1 MPQRS
6 PSTDAV
12 TYTSVGATLADDGM
26 RVPAGFRPTSRDVV
40 LGAGRDVFD
49 RAAAATMSWQIQQ
62 RAGIRVNVLGHEA
75 EVRPLR
81 ADDVVVMR
89 VPLWPVDV
97 PCRVVAVV
105 DEPTRVGFAYG
116 TLPGHPESGE
126 EAFLIEQLADD
137 SVVLRI
143 RAFSRASSWVFRI
156 AYPAVLLMQSIYTRR
171 YARALRGI

>member
-1 MPQRS
+1 MAART

-12 TYTSVGATLADDGM
+12 TYASVGDTLVAGSST
-26 RVPAGFRPTSRDVV
+26 PAGFRPTARDTV
-40 LGAGRDVFD
+40 LGVGRELFE
-49 RAAAATMSWQIQQ
+49 RAATATLTWQIQR
-62 RAGIRVNVLGHEA
+62 RAGIRVRVLGDA
-75 EVRPLR
+75 ADARPLR
-81 ADDVVVMR
+81 VDDVVIMR

-105 DEPTRVGFAYG
+105 DEPRRVGFAYG

-126 EAFLIEQLADD
+126 EAFLVEHLADD

-143 RAFSRASSWVFRI
+143 RAFSQPSSWLFRI
-156 AYPAVLLMQSIYTRR
+156 AYPAVLLIQATYTRR

>member
-12 TYTSVGATLADDGM
+12 TYASVGDTLGDEGM

-40 LGAGRDVFD
+40 LGAGRELFE
-49 RAAAATMSWQIQQ
+49 RAAAATMRWQVQE
-62 RAGIRVNVLGHEA
+62 RAGIRVRVLGAHA
-75 EVRPLR
+75 DTRPLQ
-81 ADDVVVMR
+81 ADDVVIMR
-89 VPLWPVDV
+89 VPLWPGDV

-105 DEPTRVGFAYG
+105 DEPTRMGFAYG

-126 EAFLIEQLADD
+126 EAFLIERLPDD
-137 SVVLRI
+137 TVVLRI
-143 RAFSRASSWVFRI
+143 RAFSRPSSWLFRI
-156 AYPAVLLMQSIYTRR
+156 GYPAVLLMQATYTRR